1 MRAPTYLILPVI
13 FLLLS
18 GCAGSSDSE
27 DIRTAG
33 VHATINITANE
44 DNRSEVSVR
53 LRVGDSHSNTYLTL
67 TNGDRLQAT
76 LNNSITEDIDIKD
89 GTRYR
94 GSFNSTGAG
103 QENALYR
110 VSFIRPNDTDAP
122 DSTVIMPPTIT
133 GFSANPSSAF
143 SRGSDLLTLTWNS
156 TSQDFS
162 LPITFSGSC
171 ITDTTLY
178 GISSTGIYAVNPLVL
193 SSNSTPEQTCEITIT
208 AKISNTGSID
218 LAYEEGGVI
227 TATRSSS
234 LSLMS
239 TP

>member
-1 MRAPTYLILPVI
+1 MRAPAHLILPCI
-13 FLLLS
+13 FLLS
-18 GCAGSSDSE
+18 ACNGTSDSQ
-27 DIRTAG
+27 DIRTSG
-33 VHATINITANE
+33 LHATIDITASE

-53 LRVGDSHSNTYLTL
+53 LRVGDRHSDTYLNL

-89 GTRYR
+89 GSRYR
-94 GSFNSTGAG
+94 GSFNSAGAG
-103 QENALYR
+103 LENALYQ

-122 DSTVIMPPTIT
+122 NSTVIMPPSIS
-133 GFSANPSSAF
+133 GFSVNPSGSF
-143 SRGSDLLTLTWNS
+143 SRGSDLLTLTWSS
-156 TSQDFS
+156 TSQEFQV
-162 LPITFSGSC
+162 PIIFSGNC
-171 ITDTTLY
+171 INNTTLY
-178 GISSTGIYAVNPLVL
+178 GLSSTGIYAVNPSVL
-193 SSNSTPEQTCEITIT
+193 SSSSTPEQTCEITIT
-208 AKISNTGSID
+208 AKISNSGSVD